1 MPEALARSHNDFT
14 LSRPAR
20 QTPGKS
26 RLRAARAVVM
36 WLLSLPARSIAG
48 AALAA
53 VLVGIVVNALALQK
67 ERHPAPLFAGRPAAS
82 APMPAPPPAQTAMA
96 PVAAALPDAATLAVQ
111 PPARPG
117 NLGASPEAAAPLAA
131 RSGDPIRDLLRG
143 DGAKEPPHLTL
154 AAQNAL
160 IKLGYSLKANGI
172 AGPATLA
179 AIQQFEKSR
188 GLPPSSEITAKLVKQ
203 LTAAA
208 ASEN

>member
-1 MPEALARSHNDFT
+1 MPEALARSHNDFI
-14 LSRPAR
+14 LSRAAR
-20 QTPGKS
+20 QAPGKS
-26 RLRAARAVVM
+26 RPRFLRAGLM

-67 ERHPAPLFAGRPAAS
+67 ERHPAPLFASKPAAS
-82 APMPAPPPAQTAMA
+82 APAAAPPLAQGAMA
-96 PVAAALPDAATLAVQ
+96 PPAAQDAGIVAVQ
-111 PPARPG
+111 PPARPV
-117 NLGASPEAAAPLAA
+117 NLGVAADAPVPAAAHPA
-131 RSGDPIRDLLRG
+131 DPIRDLLRG
-143 DGAKEPPHLTL
+143 DGARETPHLTL

-160 IKLGYSLKANGI
+160 GRLGYSIKANGV

-179 AIQQFEKSR
+179 AIHEFER
-188 GLPPSSEITAKLVKQ
+188 AHGLPLSTEITAKLVKQ